1 MEKKQ
6 LNDII
11 EGAIFTALSNMH
23 TATIAKV
30 TSVGQKTISC
40 QPVITREVD
49 SQSKPLPEF
58 IEVPV
63 VVLQGGG
70 SYTAYP
76 ISVGDY
82 CLLIVC
88 ERCFDRWWSGDD
100 MQRPLEARMH
110 DYSDGFAFV
119 GVNNLSTA
127 FTIPDVI
134 TQIGDTFQQGN
145 YEHIGDVNHAGNL
158 SQNGDSII
166 NGNVS
171 LTEDLYV
178 GGNTNSNTFSSEG
191 IPGITGTFPTGDGR
205 VVTVTNGLITKVI

>member
-23 TATIAKV
+23 TATIAKI

-49 SQSKPLPEF
+49 GQSKPLPEF
-58 IEVPV
+58 IEVPI

-76 ISVGDY
+76 IAVGDD

-88 ERCFDRWWSGDD
+88 ERCFDRWWAGDD

-110 DYSDGFAFV
+110 DYSDGFALV
-119 GVNNLSTA
+119 GVNNLSKA

-134 TQIGDTFQQGN
+134 TQIGDTFQEGN
-145 YEHIGDVNHAGNL
+145 YEHIGDVDQTGNIALDGSQTISGNATVSGTTDSANYSAG
-158 SQNGDSII
+158 G
-166 NGNVS
+166 V
-171 LTEDLYV
+171 
-178 GGNTNSNTFSSEG
+178 
-191 IPGITGTFPTGDGR
+191 PGISTTFATGDGR
-205 VVTVTNGLITKVI
+205 TATVTKGLITKVQ